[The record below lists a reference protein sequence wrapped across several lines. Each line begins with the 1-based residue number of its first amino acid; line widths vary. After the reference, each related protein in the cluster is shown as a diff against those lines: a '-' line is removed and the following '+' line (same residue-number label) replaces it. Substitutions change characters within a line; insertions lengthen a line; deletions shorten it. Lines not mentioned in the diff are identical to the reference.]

1 MALVAVVAIIANE
14 LESGTETQNSPVDV
28 DLPGRYTT
36 TVTTSATRGLTAG
49 SRVDAR
55 EGSTVAS
62 DAFAGWTEPEPS
74 SGFPF
79 SNSLSSSDSPDS
91 PASPDPPKTRLARR
105 RRRGGGRLRV
115 VRDDASKRCRDE
127 RGERG
132 ERAERVRAVRENRR
146 HAVSIERVIR
156 QRRNNLG
163 TLMRLRRTPPRRL
176 SGSSN
181 SHMSRTCRI
190 AAGESVTS
198 PLVESLRARPPVEE
212 VRPRRGRTPR
222 QPPSRPSPPAPVEAD
237 PSR

>member
-105 RRRGGGRLRV
+105 AASAAAVAFASSAMTRRSGAGTSGASAASARSGSGRFGRI
-115 VRDDASKRCRDE
+115 DAMPC
-127 RGERG
+127 
-132 ERAERVRAVRENRR
+132 
-146 HAVSIERVIR
+146 
-156 QRRNNLG
+156 
-163 TLMRLRRTPPRRL
+163 RL
-176 SGSSN
+176 SG
-181 SHMSRTCRI
+181 
-190 AAGESVTS
+190 
-198 PLVESLRARPPVEE
+198 
-212 VRPRRGRTPR
+212 
-222 QPPSRPSPPAPVEAD
+222 
-237 PSR
+237 